1 KLFDKALVLLA
12 FYPDYFK
19 RNYMSD
25 NEGHNQF
32 NINAFRKAIKDFNSN
47 ERNLL
52 LMQLRESSLHLPE
65 DLLEQLGIMDSSITL
80 ESKFF

>member
-19 RNYMSD
+19 RNYMSN

-47 ERNLL
+47 ELDILL
-52 LMQLRESSLHLPE
+52 IQLEESGLHLPE
-65 DLLEQLGIMDSSITL
+65 ALLTQLGIMN
-80 ESKFF
+80 ESVTSQRKYF

>member
-1 KLFDKALVLLA
+1 
-12 FYPDYFK
+12 
-19 RNYMSD
+19 MSD

-65 DLLEQLGIMDSSITL
+65 DLLEQLGIMDSNITL